1 MSDDRRQKLIAW
13 MKTRKVTTMK
23 ALCHQF
29 QISHMTVFRILSEYG
44 YHTSYNR
51 NAAFYAL
58 RDVPQFDPA
67 GFWAYRGTRFSR
79 HGSLSDTIVAVVENA
94 VAGQTVR
101 ELEERLQTRAAN
113 LLCRLVRDGRLTQR
127 SLQGRLVVYL
137 ASDPRQADQQ
147 FQQRQQLREQP
158 PVPQQSLPEGCSTTE
173 VIEILRALV
182 LSPRANP
189 EALARQLTT
198 RGLHITPGQVTRVTA
213 HYALKKKRRR

>member
-1 MSDDRRQKLIAW
+1 MSADRHQKLIAW

-23 ALCHQF
+23 ALRHQF

-67 GFWAYRGTRFSR
+67 GFWAYREIRFSR

-94 VAGQTVR
+94 LAGQTVP

-147 FQQRQQLREQP
+147 FQQRQQLLKQLP
-158 PVPQQSLPEGCSTTE
+158 APQQSLPEGCSATE

-182 LSPRANP
+182 LSPKSSP
-189 EALARQLTT
+189 EELARQLTA
-198 RGLHITPGQVTRVTA
+198 RGLRITPGQVSHVTT

>member
-1 MSDDRRQKLIAW
+1 MTADQHQKVIAW
-13 MKTRKVTTMK
+13 MKTRKVATMK
-23 ALCHQF
+23 ALRHQF

-67 GFWAYRGTRFSR
+67 GFWAFRGIRFSR

-94 VAGQTVR
+94 VAGQMVR

-137 ASDPRQADQQ
+137 VSDLRQADQQ
-147 FQQRQQLREQP
+147 FLQRQRLLEQLP
-158 PVPQQSLPEGCSTTE
+158 APQQGLPEGRSTTE

-182 LSPRANP
+182 LSPKASP
-189 EALARQLTT
+189 EEVARQLTA
-198 RGLHITPGQVTRVTA
+198 RGLRITPSQVGQVTT

>member
-1 MSDDRRQKLIAW
+1 MTADRHQKVIAW
-13 MKTRKVTTMK
+13 MKTRKVATMK
-23 ALCHQF
+23 ALRHQF
-29 QISHMTVFRILSEYG
+29 QVSHMTVFRILSEYG

-67 GFWAYRGTRFSR
+67 GFWAYRGIRFSR
-79 HGSLSDTIVAVVENA
+79 HGSLSDTIVALVENA
-94 VAGQTVR
+94 AAGQTVR

-113 LLCRLVRDGRLTQR
+113 LLCLLVRDGRLTQR

-147 FQQRQQLREQP
+147 FQHRQQLLKQLP
-158 PVPQQSLPEGCSTTE
+158 APQQSLPEGCSTTE

-182 LSPRANP
+182 LSPRAGP
-189 EALARQLTT
+189 DQLARQLTA
-198 RGLHITPGQVTRVTA
+198 RGLHITPGQVSQVTA

>member
-1 MSDDRRQKLIAW
+1 MTADRHQKVIAW
-13 MKTRKVTTMK
+13 IKTRKVATMK
-23 ALCHQF
+23 ALRHQF
-29 QISHMTVFRILSEYG
+29 QVSHMTVFRILSEYG

-67 GFWAYRGTRFSR
+67 GFWAYRGIHFSR
-79 HGSLSDTIVAVVENA
+79 HGSLSDTIVALVENTA
-94 VAGQTVR
+94 AGQTVR

-127 SLQGRLVVYL
+127 SFQGRLVVYL
-137 ASDPRQADQQ
+137 ASDPRQADHQ
-147 FQQRQQLREQP
+147 FEQRQQLLKQLP
-158 PVPQQSLPEGCSTTE
+158 APQQSLPEGCSTTE

-182 LSPRANP
+182 LSPKASP
-189 EALARQLTT
+189 EELARQLTA
-198 RGLHITPGQVTRVTA
+198 RGLHITPDQVSQVTA